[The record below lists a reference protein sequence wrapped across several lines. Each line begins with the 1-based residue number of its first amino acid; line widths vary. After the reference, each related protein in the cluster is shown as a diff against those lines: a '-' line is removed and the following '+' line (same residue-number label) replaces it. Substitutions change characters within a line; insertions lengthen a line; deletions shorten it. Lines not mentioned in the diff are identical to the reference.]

1 MIFEIQLESNW
12 RNPPPQHPTSGR
24 RGGVIVIRLD
34 KLELIIYEKAYMYM
48 YNIFYNIYIWV
59 HEILSKSTFIFN
71 TRVFP
76 YHLPWGYQIA
86 QP

>member
-12 RNPPPQHPTSGR
+12 RNPPPQ
-24 RGGVIVIRLD
+24 VIVIRLD

-48 YNIFYNIYIWV
+48 YNIFYNINIWV